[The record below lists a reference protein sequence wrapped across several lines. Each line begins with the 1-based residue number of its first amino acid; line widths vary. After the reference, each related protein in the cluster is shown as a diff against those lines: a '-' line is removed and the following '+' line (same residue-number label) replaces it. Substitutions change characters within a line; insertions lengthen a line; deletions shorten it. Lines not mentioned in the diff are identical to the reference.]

1 MKCNPDDLETLVD
14 GGMAP
19 EAAAELQ
26 AHAAQCESCGEELRW
41 LRSERE
47 LLRRRAAREP
57 LAPEKMDKLW
67 AGVESRLQPRP
78 ARWRPSVKSA
88 AFSTAVAAAACLAFV
103 AGRQAAE
110 RSSRSAPVEVA
121 QAPSVQYRPVVARTS
136 DDDELDRAEA
146 DWRMAASELEAV
158 YQGERNRLAPASQA
172 RIDGSL
178 ARTRR
183 SLVEARRL
191 AGRDVEARL
200 AVLDGYSE
208 YVHSLHTVVSDLEV
222 SR

>member
-1 MKCNPDDLETLVD
+1 MKCNPEDLEGLVE

-19 EAAAELQ
+19 EAAAEVQ

-57 LAPEKMDKLW
+57 LASEKLDKLW

-78 ARWRPSVKSA
+78 ARWRPSTRSA
-88 AFSTAVAAAACLAFV
+88 AFTTAVAAAACLAFL

-110 RSSRSAPVEVA
+110 RSSRTAPVEVT

-136 DDDELDRAEA
+136 EGDELDRAEA
-146 DWRMAASELEAV
+146 EWRMAASELEAE
-158 YQGERNRLAPASQA
+158 YQEERTRLRPASLA
-172 RIDGSL
+172 RIDDSL

-200 AVLDGYSE
+200 VVLDGYSD

-222 SR
+222 PR